1 MKDID
6 TLAKAFATAT
16 LSQRDATYFAALG
29 RMIAAYARAE
39 ASVHVLARHLSGL
52 PEVKARAVF
61 SGIRLPDLTDRI
73 RQMMR
78 IDKIPDGTYQDVD
91 ACFVQLH
98 TIAIQRGKL
107 VHGMI
112 DDAGEEGKAVSNFFT
127 AKSLL
132 AFERTIFRASDL
144 RHMSTD
150 CGAIFVRLMG
160 VATRGIP
167 QYEDPEI
174 DRVVHAPWRY
184 KPSPPRTTPKRS
196 AENGGKRRRG

>member
-52 PEVKARAVF
+52 PEAKARAVF

-112 DDAGEEGKAVSNFFT
+112 DDLFDT
-127 AKSLL
+127 A
-132 AFERTIFRASDL
+132 L
-144 RHMSTD
+144 R
-150 CGAIFVRLMG
+150 GRG
-160 VATRGIP
+160 VLG
-167 QYEDPEI
+167 
-174 DRVVHAPWRY
+174 
-184 KPSPPRTTPKRS
+184 PRTRK
-196 AENGGKRRRG
+196 